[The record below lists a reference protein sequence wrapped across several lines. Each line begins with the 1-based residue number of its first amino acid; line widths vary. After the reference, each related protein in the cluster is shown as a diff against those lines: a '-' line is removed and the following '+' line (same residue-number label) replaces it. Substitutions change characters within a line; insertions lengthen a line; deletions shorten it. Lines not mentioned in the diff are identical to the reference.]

1 MLGLIVA
8 AVVVAFIL
16 LLIFLPIA
24 AYSILAFIA
33 LVLIVLLFI
42 PIGAEFS
49 YIGGELSLSAKLG
62 PYYHKLLP
70 KTPKDDG
77 GKESGKKEKSEKK
90 EKAQSAKKPKK
101 KLELNFEEIVEL
113 LKKALKG
120 VSKFGK
126 LSVHKFMLHYIAAG
140 KDPYS
145 TAMTYNYVNAGL
157 SSLAPCCS
165 KAFNVSGDIDV
176 WTDIDFTRDKMLVDT
191 EFIIT
196 LRLIQLLHV
205 ALVAGFGILGV
216 LIKNKRRISRERKA
230 AQKTDNHDSKNT
242 DTNIQTEERMDS
254 NG

>member
-1 MLGLIVA
+1 M
-8 AVVVAFIL
+8 
-16 LLIFLPIA
+16 
-24 AYSILAFIA
+24 
-33 LVLIVLLFI
+33 
-42 PIGAEFS
+42 
-49 YIGGELSLSAKLG
+49 
-62 PYYHKLLP
+62 
-70 KTPKDDG
+70 
-77 GKESGKKEKSEKK
+77 
-90 EKAQSAKKPKK
+90 
-101 KLELNFEEIVEL
+101 
-113 LKKALKG
+113 KKALKG

-126 LSVHKFMLHYIAAG
+126 LKVHKFMLHYIAGG

-165 KAFNVSGDIDV
+165 KAFSVNGDIDV

-196 LRLIQLLHV
+196 LRLIQALHV
-205 ALVAGFGILGV
+205 ALVAGFGVLGV